1 MTDFSRDPGEVL
13 ADNLAQGYAGLHFQ
27 QGVPILDRDLN
38 LLQDLVAAT
47 VRSVLTR
54 YLGSGVPA
62 LSGADG
68 VPRRSD
74 AFTVTAVSAG
84 GKDNDFVVKAGA
96 APPGRCLVNG
106 IEVTIDADRNYS
118 DQSLPAL
125 QAPASGSGSRTD
137 VVFLDVFLSTVES
150 GTVMENPDDVV
161 VQTSV
166 RLKPAWLAR
175 VAAVGSVPAPE
186 PGHGHL
192 TLAQIV
198 RKPGQDHITPD
209 AITDM
214 RTHCFALPDLRRM
227 LLDPIIF
234 TSPTGGHP
242 GDPVTITGRNFQ
254 FFKDDKVSVLFGANS
269 VTVDP
274 AKTTPTSLGLTVPPF
289 NPPIT
294 SATPML
300 LTVRTAYGS
309 STQAPFQALPPNP

>member
-1 MTDFSRDPGEVL
+1 MTDFSIDPSKVL
-13 ADNLAQGYAGLHFQ
+13 ADNLAQGYVGLHFQ

-38 LLQDLVAAT
+38 LLQDLVAAA

-62 LSGADG
+62 LSGGDG

-84 GKDNDFVVKAGA
+84 GKDNDFVVTAGS

-125 QAPASGSGSRTD
+125 QAPASGSRTD

-150 GTVMENPDDVV
+150 GTVMDNADDVV

-175 VAAVGSVPAPE
+175 VAAGGSVPAAE

-192 TLAQIV
+192 ILAQIV
-198 RKPGQDHITPD
+198 RTAGQARITPD

-214 RTHCFALPDLRRM
+214 RTHCFALPDLRQM
-227 LLDPIIF
+227 LLDPVIF
-234 TSPTGGHP
+234 TSPSSGHP
-242 GDPVTITGRNFQ
+242 TDPVAITGRNFQ
-254 FFKDDKVSVLFGANS
+254 FFKTDQVSVLFGANL
-269 VTVDP
+269 VNVDP
-274 AKTTPTSLGLTVPPF
+274 VKTSPTSLTLAVPQF

-294 SATPML
+294 SAKDMQ
-300 LTVRTAYGS
+300 LTVRTPYGS
-309 STQAPFQALPPNP
+309 AQAPFRALPPNP